1 MSGDARYRL
10 LAIVSDLG
18 TIPLLHNWLGLM
30 SLEDVIIEPLSG
42 TTEAEVKD
50 LIRRNLQHYEEAG
63 SVLAAT
69 FRRLAD
75 LANVYKQPGS
85 RFFVLSDSQA
95 GRNCI
100 GAAGI
105 GSLHGLPPSEGVGE
119 LRDLVLDEAY
129 RGRGLGAR
137 LIKRCIEEAKAL
149 GYQRLY
155 LETTP
160 QMEKAQKLFIR
171 FGFRPVTQAS
181 SEPTPIRG
189 SQVMPC
195 YFILDQLAEAKTSI

>member
-1 MSGDARYRL
+1 MHQTVLPPTPAELVPPSPYTRL
-10 LAIVSDLG
+10 G
-18 TIPLLHNWLGLM
+18 PM
-30 SLEDVIIEPLSG
+30 SLEDVIIEPL
-42 TTEAEVKD
+42 TTATEADVKD

-75 LANVYKQPGS
+75 LGNVYRQPGA
-85 RFFVLSDSQA
+85 RFFVLSDSKA
-95 GRNCI
+95 GRPCI

-105 GSLHGLPPSEGVGE
+105 GSLHGLPPSEGMGE

-181 SEPTPIRG
+181 SEPLPVRG
-189 SQVMPC
+189 SQALPC
-195 YFILDQLAEAKTSI
+195 YFILDHLGETKS